1 MTLLRLALRLF
12 FSSAL
17 LLLAGVAISVMT
29 RDAWLIVAHTAGVLS
44 AVVASLAVL
53 LLLLAA
59 ALRRLAPAPRQAL
72 LDVEAQPHERGLTGL
87 E

>member
-53 LLLLAA
+53 LLAA

>member
-53 LLLLAA
+53 LLLAA
-59 ALRRLAPAPRQAL
+59 ALRRLAPAPRQAPP
-72 LDVEAQPHERGLTGL
+72 DVEAQPHERGLTGL

>member
-53 LLLLAA
+53 LLLAA

>member
-53 LLLLAA
+53 LLLAA
-59 ALRRLAPAPRQAL
+59 ALRRLAPAPRQVSP
-72 LDVEAQPHERGLTGL
+72 DVEAQPHERGLTGL